1 MTCNSVILT
10 PNRVTREV
18 ERAFDDIAFGFPF
31 RQAGAPLMPRVN
43 VTESEQELVLSLA
56 IPGVSKEEVKV
67 VVQDDVLTISGERKF
82 NKEEKSERFV
92 RREFH
97 EGSFSRSFTLPNTV
111 DASSVKADYKNGI
124 LEVRIPKREE
134 AKPREVE
141 VKVS

>member
-1 MTCNSVILT
+1 MTFNSVILN
-10 PNRVTREV
+10 PNRVAREV
-18 ERAFDDIAFGFPF
+18 ERAFDEFAFPF
-31 RQAGAPLMPRVN
+31 TGAGNGRLTPRVN
-43 VTESEQELVLSLA
+43 VLESEKELILSLA

-82 NKEEKSERFV
+82 NKEEKTEKFV

-111 DASSVKADYKNGI
+111 DAANVKADYKNGI